1 MHIIVQIYN
10 LFIRSTTLIS
20 KGVQYHLKFFTTQGA
35 INSIILL
42 DKEIKK

>member
-20 KGVQYHLKFFTTQGA
+20 KGVRYHLIFFTTQGA